1 MTFLVEVVVNRAVDC
16 GELLQTSHSSE
27 AKHCSLPS
35 SEWLMRVLGAVI
47 DPAADFALVD
57 ATELFQSR
65 AVGGQSIRDDALGS
79 PMALQ

>member
-1 MTFLVEVVVNRAVDC
+1 VTFLVEVVVNRAVDC

-35 SEWLMRVLGAVI
+35 SKWLVGILGTVV
-47 DPAADFALVD
+47 DPSANFALVD
-57 ATELFQSR
+57 AAELFQGR
-65 AVGGQSIRDDALGS
+65 AIRCQAIGDDALGS